1 MANFA
6 SNHQKRIQ
14 MPSGKYIFAQLIEFL
29 PQKYFQRLVMKYE
42 GDKYVKH
49 FTCWNQLLALMFG
62 QLSNRESLRDLIVAL
77 DAHHSKCY
85 HLGMGKNVSKSS
97 LARANQ
103 DRDYHIFEEY
113 AYYLINEAR
122 QKRATEIFKLGGN
135 IYAFDSTTIDL
146 CLAVFW
152 WAKFRKKKGG
162 IKVHTLYDVET
173 QIPAFIHITEAAV
186 HDSKAMKEIPYES
199 GSYYIFDRAY
209 NNFKMLYKVH
219 QIEAYFVIRAKKNL
233 QYKSIKWKRR
243 LPKNVLSDVTIEL
256 IGFYPKQYYP
266 EQFRLVRYWDE
277 EQKREFVFLTNAMH
291 ISALQVAELYKNRW
305 QVELFFKWL
314 KQHLKIKKFWG
325 TTENAVRVQIYSA
338 ICTYCLVAIVQHD
351 MQLDRSTYEVL
362 QILSISLTDKTLLRD
377 LFDKTKFQNDKE
389 RFGPNGPSLFNY

>member
-1 MANFA
+1 MHKDKFVFSQLVSFLDRNRF
-6 SNHQKRIQ
+6 NYIVRTHQ
-14 MPSGKYIFAQLIEFL
+14 
-29 PQKYFQRLVMKYE
+29 

-62 QLSNRESLRDLIVAL
+62 QLSSRESLRDLVIAL
-77 DAHHSKCY
+77 DAHRSKCY

-113 AYYLINEAR
+113 AYYLVNQAR
-122 QKRATEIFKLGGN
+122 ETRITNIFDLGGH

-146 CLAVFW
+146 CLSVFW
-152 WAKFRKKKGG
+152 WAKFRRRKGG

-173 QIPAFIHITEAAV
+173 QIPAFFHITEASV
-186 HDSKAMKEIPYES
+186 HDSKAMKEISYEP

-209 NNFKMLYKVH
+209 NNFKMLYKIH
-219 QIEAYFVIRAKKNL
+219 QIGAYFVIRAKNNL
-233 QYKSIKWKRR
+233 QYNSIKWKRR
-243 LPKNVLSDVTIEL
+243 LPKNVFSDLTIGL
-256 IGFYPKQYYP
+256 TGFYPKQYYP
-266 EQFRLVRYWDE
+266 GALRLVRYWDE
-277 EQKREFVFLTNAMH
+277 QQEREFVFLTNATH
-291 ISALQVAELYKNRW
+291 ISALQVAELYKKRW

-325 TTENAVRVQIYSA
+325 NTENAVRIQIYAA

-351 MQLDRSTYEVL
+351 MKLDRSTYEVL
-362 QILSISLTDKTLLRD
+362 QILSISLTDKTNLRE
-377 LFDKTKFQNDKE
+377 LFSKTKFQNDKE
-389 RFGPNGPSLFNY
+389 RNSLNGPNLFNF